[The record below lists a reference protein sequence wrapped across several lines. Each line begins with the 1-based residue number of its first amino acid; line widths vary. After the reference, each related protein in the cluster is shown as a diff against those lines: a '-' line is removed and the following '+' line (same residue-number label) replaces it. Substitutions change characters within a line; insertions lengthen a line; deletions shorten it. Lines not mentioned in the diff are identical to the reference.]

1 MSNGAGTPSPSPL
14 KDTIDARVW
23 LGIHF
28 RNPDVQGAKLGKNV
42 ARWVDRHFF
51 KAVH

>member
-1 MSNGAGTPSPSPL
+1 MMHITKVL

-28 RNPDVQGAKLGKNV
+28 RNPDVQCAWLGKKV
-42 ARWVDRHFF
+42 ATWVEKHYFE
-51 KAVH
+51 AVD